1 MEVTRSWTTAMLRCV
16 SAHPAHP
23 GSAPRLTASAATAA
37 VALLIHPG
45 ITRAAETPGAE
56 ATGAETI
63 QEVIVT
69 AERREERNLDV
80 PISTAVLSGPA
91 LQVLGTGGQDIRQ
104 LAFAVPSLNIESSNG
119 RTFPRFYIRGYGN
132 TDFTTFASQPVGLYY
147 DDIVQ
152 ENPELKGFPIFDQAD
167 VEVLRGPQGTLFGRN
182 SPAGVVKLESAKP
195 VIGQFSGYATVS
207 DGTYDTANVEAV
219 ANVPINEQMAFR
231 ASGQLQHRDNWVSA
245 PHNPAGNQNLEGYDD
260 AAVRLQLL
268 YKPSDSLSALF
279 NVHGRTLNGSARL
292 FRGNVI
298 TPGTNS
304 LVPGFDPATIY
315 TDGANGQSFSS
326 LGANARLTLNTA
338 GFTYQSITGY
348 ESIRHYNTQGDIDG
362 GYGAGF
368 FADPCVITTPNS
380 CASHWGPGFIP
391 FGVETSEGIK
401 SHYQLT
407 QEFRAVSN
415 QAGPLQ
421 GQAGIFLF
429 YENVEDFSND
439 YNITGSTLIDTVN
452 SRQKND
458 AEAVFGSL
466 EYAFTPA
473 FKLRAGL
480 RFTWD
485 NKSFTVPF
493 HSASV
498 NLPAPLS
505 LSSHATKLSWD
516 VSPTYQ
522 LTPDANLYARIATG
536 FRAPSFSRP
545 STLPPTSAQQAR
557 SEDNISYEVGIK
569 ADILEHRA
577 RVAFDIYYFDVSH
590 QQLTA
595 VGGNAVGGFSN
606 VINLIN
612 AKDTIG
618 KGAELDF
625 EARLTRNLLLTVSG
639 SYNYTRIDDPNL
651 AVGPC
656 FNWSFLP
663 GGAACTELSP
673 VVVTPSGSRALIN
686 GDPLPQAPKWVGDL
700 SLRYNVPVPFGPSAE
715 VYFFTDM
722 SYRTDM
728 NFFLDK
734 ELEFVGPSLFQ
745 FGARIGYTWSDQK
758 YEVAV
763 FCRNC
768 TDQVRNIGGINFE
781 NFTGFINDPRILG
794 GQLMMRF

>member
-1 MEVTRSWTTAMLRCV
+1 MEVTKSWSTAMLRCA
-16 SAHPAHP
+16 SAHLTHP
-23 GSAPRLTASAATAA
+23 GHAPRSIASAAVAA
-37 VALLIHPG
+37 IALLIPPG
-45 ITRAAETPGAE
+45 IAAAAETPDAGPIDAGA
-56 ATGAETI
+56 I

-80 PISTAVLSGPA
+80 PISTAVLSGAA
-91 LQVLGTGGQDIRQ
+91 LEVLGTAGQDIRQ

-119 RTFPRFYIRGYGN
+119 RTFPRLYIRGYGN

-152 ENPELKGFPIFDQAD
+152 ENPSLKGFPVFDQAD

-182 SPAGVVKLESAKP
+182 SPAGVLKLESAKP
-195 VIGQFSGYATVS
+195 VLGQLSGYATVS
-207 DGTYDTANVEAV
+207 DGTYNTANVEAV
-219 ANVPINEQMAFR
+219 ANVPINDQLAFR
-231 ASGQLQHRDNWVSA
+231 ASGQLQHRDNWVTA
-245 PHNPAGNQNLEGYDD
+245 PHNPAGDHNLEGYDD
-260 AAVRLQLL
+260 AAIRLQLL
-268 YKPSDSLSALF
+268 YKPNASFSALF
-279 NVHGRTLNGSARL
+279 NLHGRTLDGSARL
-292 FRGNVI
+292 FRANAI
-298 TPGTNS
+298 APGTNS

-315 TDGANGQSFSS
+315 TDGYNGQSFGS
-326 LGANARLTLNTA
+326 LGVNAHLALSTPE
-338 GFTYQSITGY
+338 FVYQSITGY

-439 YNITGSTLIDTVN
+439 YNITGSTLVDTVN

-466 EYAFTPA
+466 AYDFTSA

-480 RFTWD
+480 RFTSD
-485 NKSFTVPF
+485 NKSFDVPF

-522 LTPDANLYARIATG
+522 VAPDANLYARIATG

-557 SEDNISYEVGIK
+557 SEDNISYELGVK
-569 ADILEHRA
+569 ADVFERRA
-577 RVAFDIYYFDVSH
+577 RIAFDVYYFDVSH

-625 EARLTRNLLLTVSG
+625 EARLIPNLLLTLSG

-656 FNWSFLP
+656 FNWGFLP

-673 VVVTPSGSRALIN
+673 VVAGGSRALIN

-700 SLRYNVPVPFGPSAE
+700 SLRYGVPVAFGPSAE
-715 VYFFTDM
+715 VYLFTDVA
-722 SYRTDM
+722 YRTEM

-745 FGARIGYTWSDQK
+745 LGARIGYTWSDRK
-758 YEVAV
+758 YEVAA

-768 TDQVRNIGGINFE
+768 TDQIRNIGGINFE
-781 NFTGFINDPRILG
+781 NFTGFINDPRIVG
-794 GQLMMRF
+794 GQFSMKF